1 MVVIM
6 KIREISLGIDDLRRL
21 IATYEK
27 AYKHVP
33 SYELKLKIL
42 DNKKKLTDLLELD
55 VVVSEPEYN
64 YVLKEV

>member
-1 MVVIM
+1 M
-6 KIREISLGIDDLRRL
+6 KIREISLGIDNLKRI
-21 IATYEK
+21 IAVYEQ